1 MHYADTTQM
10 EFIHPLMRELLDDIE
25 KRFGVQV
32 ITSLSR
38 MRDPGVHGTF
48 PLRGVD
54 LRAWDVSKAK
64 KLVRWVNKHWMY
76 DLERPGLK
84 VAQNH
89 GEGTNYHTH
98 LQVHN
103 NTEALSGT

>member
-25 KRFGVQV
+25 KKFASQE
-32 ITSLSR
+32 ITSQYR
-38 MRDPGVHGTF
+38 IGDPGVHGTL
-48 PLRGVD
+48 PLRGID
-54 LRAWDVSKAK
+54 LRAWNVSRAK
-64 KLVRWVNKHWMY
+64 RLVRWVNKYWMY
-76 DLERPGLK
+76 DLERPSLK

-103 NTEALSGT
+103 NTEVLSGT